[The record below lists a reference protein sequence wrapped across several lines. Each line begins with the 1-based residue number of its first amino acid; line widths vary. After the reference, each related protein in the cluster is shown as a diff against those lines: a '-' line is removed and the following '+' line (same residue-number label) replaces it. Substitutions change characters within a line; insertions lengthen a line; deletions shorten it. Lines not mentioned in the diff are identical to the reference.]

1 MRMLAVEGLARAFG
15 GLRAVDAVSFAVAA
29 GERVALIGPNGA
41 GKSTCFHLING
52 LLRPDA
58 GTVRLAGRDVTG
70 WRPEAL
76 FHAGVGR
83 SFQISATFGS
93 LTVRENLQAALLSAR
108 GGLWDAWSSGAR
120 AEAAAAAAR
129 LAALGLDGL
138 ADTPCARLS
147 YAERK
152 RAEFALALAND
163 PRLLLMDE
171 PTAGMRP
178 RERAALMEVV
188 SAEVARRGVALL
200 FTEHDMDVVFGHADR
215 VLVMAR
221 GRLIA
226 EGTPAEVRKDAAAR
240 AAYLGDAA

>member
-1 MRMLAVEGLARAFG
+1 MLEVERLTRAFG
-15 GLRAVDAVSFAVAA
+15 GLRAVDGVSFHVEA

-58 GTVRLAGRDVTG
+58 GRVRLAGRDVTG

-108 GGLWDAWSSGAR
+108 GGLWDAWSRSAR

-129 LAALGLDGL
+129 LAALGIEAL
-138 ADTPCARLS
+138 ADTPCAQLA

-178 RERAALMEVV
+178 RERGALMEAV
-188 SAEVARRGVALL
+188 SAEVARRGAALL
-200 FTEHDMDVVFGHADR
+200 FTEHDMDVVFAHADR
-215 VLVMAR
+215 VLVLAR

-226 EGTPAEVRKDAAAR
+226 AGRPAEVRADAAVR
-240 AAYLGDAA
+240 AAYLGPEA

>member
-1 MRMLAVEGLARAFG
+1 MSLLAVEALSRSFG
-15 GLRAVDAVSFAVAA
+15 ALRAVDGVGFTVAA

-58 GTVRLAGRDVTG
+58 GRVRLGGRDVTG

-108 GGLWDAWSSGAR
+108 GGLWNPLTRSTR
-120 AEAAAAAAR
+120 AEAAAAQAR
-129 LAALGLDGL
+129 LDRLDLGGL

-152 RAEFALALAND
+152 RAEFALALANE

-178 RERAALMEVV
+178 RERGALMAAV
-188 SAEVARRGVALL
+188 SAEVARRGMALL
-200 FTEHDMDVVFGHADR
+200 FTEHDMDIVFAHADR
-215 VLVMAR
+215 VLVMQR

-226 EGTPAEVRKDAAAR
+226 DGRPDAVRADPAVR
-240 AAYLGDAA
+240 AAYLGEEA

>member
-1 MRMLAVEGLARAFG
+1 MRMLEVEGLTRAFG
-15 GLRAVDAVSFAVAA
+15 GLRAVDGVSFAVAA

-58 GTVRLAGRDVTG
+58 GRVRLGGRDVTG

-108 GGLWDAWSSGAR
+108 GGAWNPWADGAR

-129 LAALGLDGL
+129 LAALGLEAL
-138 ADTPCARLS
+138 ADMPCAQLS

-178 RERAALMEVV
+178 RERAALMEAV
-188 SAEVARRGVALL
+188 SAEMARRGVALL
-200 FTEHDMDVVFGHADR
+200 FTEHDMDVVFAHADR

-226 EGTPAEVRKDAAAR
+226 AGRPEEVRANR
-240 AAYLGDAA
+240 AVREAYLGAEA